1 MTAEEAF
8 PHRQLNV
15 KWQVHTGLS
24 LKSLSLVFQ
33 HSFMRSGTMRQCHSQ
48 LHRACLQAIPQIKS
62 TAKSTDTSTDRS
74 TDDSTGDSTGQ
85 VHSQVYRH
93 FHRQFHRWFH
103 RQFHRQFY
111 RRFHRQ
117 FHRQFHR
124 PGPQTKPKN
133 DSTASSFLIFLIFW
147 KKKLNLL
154 RPSRRSL
161 HPSPRKK
168 QQQLATLQLK
178 KK

>member
-1 MTAEEAF
+1 MTTSTSEEAF

-62 TAKSTDTSTDRS
+62 TAKSTDTSTDDS

-93 FHRQFHRWFH
+93 FHRQFHR
-103 RQFHRQFY
+103 RFHRQFY
-111 RRFHRQ
+111 RKSTDDSTDQ
-117 FHRQFHR
+117 VHR
-124 PGPQTKPKN
+124 PN
-133 DSTASSFLIFLIFW
+133 
-147 KKKLNLL
+147 
-154 RPSRRSL
+154 
-161 HPSPRKK
+161 PRM
-168 QQQLATLQLK
+168 TLQHLLFLFFFIF
-178 KK
+178 